1 MPQDAEVVHRDGPRI
16 DRGNPNVGTRG
27 GGSGIS
33 PAIRESFLQ
42 KRARLL
48 ACGRCGALIDWLT
61 AFKQAAEGIE
71 LGKGAGCG
79 SKQCSHRYRKG
90 EHTRAQQKYIDGV
103 VNGGRKYVD
112 AGANG
117 ERTLM
122 RTPESAADEEWRTL
136 SEVETQRALERA
148 LQRIVH

>member
-1 MPQDAEVVHRDGPRI
+1 VTPQDAEVIPRDGPRI

-27 GGSGIS
+27 GGSGNS

-71 LGKGAGCG
+71 LRKGAGCG

-103 VNGGRKYVD
+103 VNGERK
-112 AGANG
+112 
-117 ERTLM
+117 LM
-122 RTPESAADEEWRTL
+122 RTPHSTADSAWHTMSHE
-136 SEVETQRALERA
+136 EVERALERA
-148 LQRIVH
+148 VQRIAH